1 MDRSDLRLLP
11 EDADDSFVKT
21 LCSGVCPMDI
31 YILVQDNREYDN
43 YLKSLLLFESSNG
56 DKKWESIMRKSV
68 ATISQM
74 DVISPGC
81 VTRSKN

>member
-1 MDRSDLRLLP
+1 
-11 EDADDSFVKT
+11 
-21 LCSGVCPMDI
+21 MDI

-81 VTRSKN
+81 VTRSKSYCRCCVVSMN

>member
-43 YLKSLLLFESSNG
+43 YLKSLLLFESSN
-56 DKKWESIMRKSV
+56 
-68 ATISQM
+68 
-74 DVISPGC
+74 
-81 VTRSKN
+81 